1 MKKFSIG
8 DVVLSNIDK
17 LVSQVLFVAK
27 TIGLADITPI
37 VLSNRGNLIIHLAP
51 HPIVARLTN
60 VISQEETDLANK
72 RLYRELQVARHLQIK
87 NVPVLLPTGLV
98 DAGPYDVDGTWMTFW
113 NYVPPTQLQRP
124 SPSEAVGLVCDLYVG
139 MKDFFDEL
147 PVLGVWERTSQSAAR
162 LMKSSDQRIQ
172 ALLKLFHKV
181 DEQMRLGT
189 SSLIPCHGDAHARN
203 LMPSPEGWIWTDF
216 EDVSLMPAYWD
227 LASFVGNLALFN
239 GFKEPTF
246 RYMLSNKDIVVNPKA
261 FSFAIT
267 ARILMST
274 LGNLDYAIEGF
285 GDLKFATQQLELA
298 EDFINQIDVFI
309 EEKY

>member
-1 MKKFSIG
+1 M
-8 DVVLSNIDK
+8 SNIDK

-27 TIGLADITPI
+27 TNGLAEITPI
-37 VLSNRGNLIIHLAP
+37 VLSNGGNLIIHLAP
-51 HPIVARLTN
+51 HSIVARLAN
-60 VISQEETDLANK
+60 VISKEEADLAYK
-72 RLYRELQVARHLQIK
+72 RLYRELEVARHLQIK
-87 NVPVLLPTGLV
+87 NVPVLLPTDLV

-113 NYVPPTQLQRP
+113 NYVPPIQLQRP
-124 SPSEAVGLVCDLYVG
+124 SPSEAVGLVSGLSIA
-139 MKDFFDEL
+139 MKDFSDEL

-162 LMKSSDQRIQ
+162 LMKRSDQRIQ

-181 DEQMRLGT
+181 DKQMRLET
-189 SSLIPCHGDAHARN
+189 RLLIPCHGDAHARN
-203 LMPSPEGWIWTDF
+203 LVPSSEGWIWTDF

-246 RYMLSNKDIVVNPKA
+246 RYILSNKDIVVDPKA

-274 LGNLDYAIEGF
+274 LGNLDYAIEGY
-285 GDLKFATQQLELA
+285 GDLKFATQQLELTG
-298 EDFINQIDVFI
+298 DFISQIDQII
-309 EEKY
+309 EEKYRN

>member
-1 MKKFSIG
+1 
-8 DVVLSNIDK
+8 
-17 LVSQVLFVAK
+17 VLFVVK
-27 TIGLADITPI
+27 TIGLSEITPI
-37 VLSNRGNLIIHLAP
+37 VLSNGDNLIIHLAP
-51 HPIVARLTN
+51 HPIVARLAN
-60 VISQEETDLANK
+60 VISQEEADLAYK
-72 RLYRELQVARHLQIK
+72 RLYRELKVARHLQIK
-87 NVPVLLPTGLV
+87 NVPVSLPTDLL
-98 DAGPYDVDGTWMTFW
+98 DAGPYDVDETWMTLW
-113 NYVPPTQLQRP
+113 NYVPPTQLQRL
-124 SPSEAVGLVCDLYVG
+124 SPSEAVGLVSDLSIG

-181 DEQMRLGT
+181 DKQMRLET

-203 LMPSPEGWIWTDF
+203 LVPSSEGWIWTDF

-227 LASFVGNLALFN
+227 LASFVGNLVLFN

-246 RYMLSNKDIVVNPKA
+246 RYMLSSKDIVVDTKA

-274 LGNLDYAIEGF
+274 LGNLDYAIEGY

-298 EDFINQIDVFI
+298 EDFISQIDQVI
-309 EEKY
+309 EGKHRN

>member
-1 MKKFSIG
+1 M
-8 DVVLSNIDK
+8 SNIDK
-17 LVSQVLFVAK
+17 LVSQVLIAVK
-27 TIGLADITPI
+27 TIGLAEITPI
-37 VLSNRGNLIIHLAP
+37 VLSNGGNLIIHLAP
-51 HPIVARLTN
+51 HPIVARLAN
-60 VISQEETDLANK
+60 VISQEEADLAYK
-72 RLYRELQVARHLQIK
+72 RLYRELKVARHLQIK

-98 DAGPYDVDGTWMTFW
+98 DAGPYDVDGTWMTLW
-113 NYVPPTQLQRP
+113 NYVPPTQLQGP
-124 SPSEAVGLVCDLYVG
+124 SPNEAVGLVSSLSVA

-181 DEQMRLGT
+181 DKQMRLET
-189 SSLIPCHGDAHARN
+189 SLLIPCHGDAHARN
-203 LMPSPEGWIWTDF
+203 LVPSSEGWIWTDF

-246 RYMLSNKDIVVNPKA
+246 RYILSNKDIVVDPKA

-274 LGNLDYAIEGF
+274 LGNLDYAIEGY

-298 EDFINQIDVFI
+298 GDFISQVDQII
-309 EEKY
+309 EKKHRN

>member
-1 MKKFSIG
+1 M
-8 DVVLSNIDK
+8 SNIDK
-17 LVSQVLFVAK
+17 LVSQVLFVVK
-27 TIGLADITPI
+27 TIGLSEITPI
-37 VLSNRGNLIIHLAP
+37 VLSNGGNLIIHLAP
-51 HPIVARLTN
+51 HPIVARLAN
-60 VISQEETDLANK
+60 VISQEETGLAYK

-87 NVPVLLPTGLV
+87 NVPVLLPIDLL
-98 DAGPYDVDGTWMTFW
+98 DAGPYNVDGTWMTLW

-124 SPSEAVGLVCDLYVG
+124 SPSEAVRLVSDLSIA

-181 DEQMRLGT
+181 DKQMRLET
-189 SSLIPCHGDAHARN
+189 SLLIPCHGDAQARN
-203 LMPSPEGWIWTDF
+203 LVPSSKGWIWTDF

-227 LASFVGNLALFN
+227 LASFVGNLILFN

-246 RYMLSNKDIVVNPKA
+246 RYMLSNEDIVVDPKA

-274 LGNLDYAIEGF
+274 LGNLDYAIEGY
-285 GDLKFATQQLELA
+285 GDLKFATQQLKLA
-298 EDFINQIDVFI
+298 GDFISQVDQVI
-309 EEKY
+309 EEKHRN